1 MTGTLDKREA
11 KDIRI
16 SFLCLSGPEAFS
28 DASRKRKGKDQT
40 LTSLGVTLRHLIVF
54 PFSHVLE
61 KKKCVQ
67 NAKLASFT
75 ENSWVIPSAQTICS
89 RVLLSD
95 MP

>member
-1 MTGTLDKREA
+1 MTETLDRREA
-11 KDIRI
+11 KEIRI
-16 SFLCLSGPEAFS
+16 SFLSLFGPKAFS

-40 LTSLGVTLRHLIVF
+40 LTSLGVTLRLLIEF

-61 KKKCVQ
+61 KMC
-67 NAKLASFT
+67 A
-75 ENSWVIPSAQTICS
+75 EHQTGQLHRKQLGDSLTQTTCS

>member
-11 KDIRI
+11 KDIGI

-61 KKKCVQ
+61 KKNVCRTP
-67 NAKLASFT
+67 NWPASQKT
-75 ENSWVIPSAQTICS
+75 AG
-89 RVLLSD
+89 
-95 MP
+95 

>member
-61 KKKCVQ
+61 KKMCAERQTGQLHRKQ
-67 NAKLASFT
+67 LGDSLSTNNLQQG
-75 ENSWVIPSAQTICS
+75 PSQ
-89 RVLLSD
+89 
-95 MP
+95 